1 MARKYEL
8 ETIPIWDALDAESEC
23 PLCLLDEQAEQRYVQ
38 FFLGNSVMIPEMRVE
53 VNKTGFCRPHFQAL
67 WEGAANR
74 HSLSLIAHT
83 HLKDIMEHANRH
95 EKRSMKRRGGGVEG
109 YIDYLRKRDSS
120 CMICD
125 RMEYTRK
132 RYAFTIIH
140 LWGHKEEFRRAISAS
155 RGFCYFHL
163 ASVLEMGVEQLSK
176 SKIEELA
183 SELIRLQQKEMGRI
197 EEELLW
203 YTQKFDFQNDDKPW
217 GTSKDALH
225 RALQKITGLIYRD
238 RS

>member
-8 ETIPIWDALDAESEC
+8 ETIPIWDAIDAGTEC
-23 PLCLLDEQAEQRYVQ
+23 PLCLLDEQAEERYVQ

-53 VNKTGFCRPHFQAL
+53 VNKTGFCRPHFKAL
-67 WEGAANR
+67 WKGAANR
-74 HSLSLIAHT
+74 HPLSLITHT
-83 HLKDIMEHANRH
+83 HLKDLMEHGNRY
-95 EKRSMKRRGGGVEG
+95 EKRAMKKRGEGVAD
-109 YIDYLRKRDSS
+109 YIEYLRQRDSS

-125 RMEYTRK
+125 RMDYTRK
-132 RYAFTIIH
+132 RYAFTIVH
-140 LWGHKEEFRRAISAS
+140 LWGHKEEFRQAISTS

-163 ASVLEMGVEQLSK
+163 SSVLEMAKEQLSR
-176 SKIEELA
+176 SKIEALA
-183 SELIRLQQKEMGRI
+183 SALVGLQRKEMERI

-203 YTQKFDFQNDDKPW
+203 YTQKFDFQNDTKPW

-225 RALQKITGLIYRD
+225 RALQKLTGLIYRD